1 MCWIEVNLKS
11 SETKIEGTLRKVTDW
26 ELNSDGHGQGHHD
39 GRDQDHIED
48 SIIAVVFR
56 PLKIIFQFQHKCHD
70 FIAKSIC
77 FESKFFL
84 LKIDLPK
91 TGLQVIFCILI

>member
-56 PLKIIFQFQHKCHD
+56 PLKTIFQFQHKCHD
-70 FIAKSIC
+70 FIAK
-77 FESKFFL
+77 KTYV
-84 LKIDLPK
+84 LKAN
-91 TGLQVIFCILI
+91 VFC